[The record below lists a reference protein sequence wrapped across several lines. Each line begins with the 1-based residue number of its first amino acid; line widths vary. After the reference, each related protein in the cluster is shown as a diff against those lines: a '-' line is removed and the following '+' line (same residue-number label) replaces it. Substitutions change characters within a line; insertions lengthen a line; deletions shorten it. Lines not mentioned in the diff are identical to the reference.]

1 MYTSQV
7 IDEKKK
13 EKKGWKGI
21 HSSSWPHSTPS
32 PNAPLKKIFSWNLLS
47 HSHSLMP
54 SFLSTQ
60 CQIVSSCSCSC
71 SSSSS
76 DRQNYLP
83 HAWLII
89 IQFTHG
95 TIVIVGGVIRS
106 LNHWHLIRKTDR
118 HLPQGQVIF
127 FLEILQ
133 VEKRWRDTAT
143 DQTTA
148 QMHIGLWTMI
158 GPLEPLREGGT
169 CADNPPPPPYN
180 CHALRRRKVSECLS
194 EEITEG
200 DGKDMMWCWTL
211 NGFRNRTCWSRL

>member
-1 MYTSQV
+1 M
-7 IDEKKK
+7 KKK
-13 EKKGWKGI
+13 KKRDERAYI
-21 HSSSWPHSTPS
+21 VPHDHTSTPS

-47 HSHSLMP
+47 DSHSLMP

-60 CQIVSSCSCSC
+60 CQIVSSS

-169 CADNPPPPPYN
+169 CADNPPPTP
-180 CHALRRRKVSECLS
+180 LQLS
-194 EEITEG
+194 
-200 DGKDMMWCWTL
+200 
-211 NGFRNRTCWSRL
+211 RAS